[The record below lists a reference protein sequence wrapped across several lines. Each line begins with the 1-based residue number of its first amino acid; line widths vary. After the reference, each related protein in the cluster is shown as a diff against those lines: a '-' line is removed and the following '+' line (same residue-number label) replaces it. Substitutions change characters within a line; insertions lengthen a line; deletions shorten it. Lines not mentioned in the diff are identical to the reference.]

1 MPSFQTRRPGS
12 PVCPAVNLYPLPT
25 LIAILGTVSRLLA
38 NEGNDDLSNLSLDQ
52 LLETK
57 VATVTAA
64 SRRDQA
70 VEQAPSSVTIVTS
83 DDIRKLGYQTLA
95 DVLTGVR
102 GFYTTSDRNYSY
114 LGIRGFG
121 RQGDYNSRV
130 LVLVDGHRVNDNVTG
145 GVTLGDG
152 FIVDVDLIDRVEIV
166 RGPGS
171 SLYGNNAFFGVVN
184 VVTRKGKDLSGV
196 ETSVSAGSFGSYRG
210 RLSIGY
216 ELDHGIDFL
225 ASGTL
230 LNRDG
235 HDRLFYQE
243 YVNPPVSDGF
253 TRNTDGENSRSAFGQ
268 LSWNGIRFEGGWVE
282 RTKNIPTGSFATVFG
297 DPRNSTV
304 DGNYFVDL
312 SLNHSFEN
320 EVVLD
325 ARVSYDTYQY
335 RGLYV
340 YPLSTLDSPSG
351 TTDSIEHI
359 SGRWW
364 TEDVHAH
371 RSWNDQWTLTAGFE
385 MRQNIAQNQNN
396 IQTVPYRQTLHENHH
411 STVWA
416 PYLDGS
422 WEVLT
427 NLTMSAGIRYDQG
440 EFVGNSLSP
449 RASLVFNPITPTT
462 FKLLYGKSF
471 RGPNAYERFYSD
483 GGLTQKGNPGLEA
496 ETDETYELVVEQKL
510 GTHFRASL
518 SGYYYIAHDLIN
530 QTVDPTDGLQ
540 VYKNISSVRGRGI
553 EAEVTG
559 HFEGGLR
566 GRLSY
571 CLQRAVAEDTHNELN
586 NSPTHLIQGNII
598 FPIYQE
604 VLFGGAELRY
614 VSARENEPAGHA
626 NAYWVA
632 NLTLYS
638 HRIWR
643 RVDISASIY
652 NLFDHK
658 YLDPTPIELRQTV
671 LEQDG
676 RTFLVKLTAGF

>member
-1 MPSFQTRRPGS
+1 M
-12 PVCPAVNLYPLPT
+12 CPNRDLY
-25 LIAILGTVSRLLA
+25 ILGILVAIGGMATQLVGQVP
-38 NEGNDDLSNLSLDQ
+38 EDDLSHLTLDQ
-52 LLETK
+52 LLESK
-57 VATVTAA
+57 VATVTSA

-95 DVLTGVR
+95 DILTGVR
-102 GFYTTSDRNYSY
+102 GFYLTSDRNYSY
-114 LGIRGFG
+114 LGVRGFG

-130 LVLVDGHRVNDNVTG
+130 LLLVDGHRMNDNVTG

-152 FIVDVDLIDRVEIV
+152 FAVDADLIDRVEIV

-184 VVTRKGKDLSGV
+184 VITRKGKDISGV
-196 ETSVSAGSFGSYRG
+196 ETAVSGGSFGSYRG
-210 RLSIGY
+210 RLTVGY

-235 HDRLFYQE
+235 HDQLFYKE
-243 YVNPPVSDGF
+243 YVSQTAPPVSDGI
-253 TRNTDGENSRSAFGQ
+253 TRHTDGEKSRSAFGQ
-268 LSWNGIRFEGGWVE
+268 LSWNGIRLEGGWVE
-282 RTKNIPTGSFATVFG
+282 RTKDIPTGSFGAVYG

-312 SLNHSFEN
+312 SLNHTFEN

-325 ARVSYDTYQY
+325 ARVSYDTYY
-335 RGLYV
+335 YKGTYI
-340 YPLSTLDSPSG
+340 YPYSYPDGSLA
-351 TTDSIEHI
+351 TTESQEHI

-364 TEDVHAH
+364 TEDIHAH
-371 RSWNDQWTLTAGFE
+371 RTWADQLTLTAGFE
-385 MRQNIAQNQNN
+385 MRQNVAQNQNN
-396 IQTVPYRQTLHENHH
+396 FQSLPYQQTLHENHH

-422 WEVLT
+422 WSVMT
-427 NLTMSAGIRYDQG
+427 NLTVSAGVRFDEG
-440 EFVGNSLSP
+440 DFVGSALSP
-449 RASLVFNPITPTT
+449 RTSLVYAPIPETT
-462 FKLLYGKSF
+462 LKLLYGKSF
-471 RGPNAYERFYSD
+471 RGPNAYERYYSD

-496 ETDETYELVVEQKL
+496 ETDETYEIVVEQKL
-510 GTHFRASL
+510 GSHFRASL
-518 SGYYYIAHDLIN
+518 SGYYYLAHDLIN
-530 QTVDPTDGLQ
+530 QTLDPADGLQ
-540 VYKNISSVRGRGI
+540 VYKNLSMVRGRGI

-571 CLQRAVAEDTHNELN
+571 CLQRAVAGDSHDELN
-586 NSPTHLIQGNII
+586 NSPGHLVQGNII

-604 VLFGGAELRY
+604 ALFGGAEFRF
-614 VSARENEPAGHA
+614 VSGRENEPTGHA
-626 NAYWVA
+626 AGYWVA
-632 NLTLYS
+632 NLTLFS
-638 HRIWR
+638 HHIWR
-643 RVDISASIY
+643 RVDLSASIY
-652 NLFDHK
+652 NLFDQR
-658 YLDPTPIELRQTV
+658 YFDPTPIELRQTI

>member
-1 MPSFQTRRPGS
+1 M
-12 PVCPAVNLYPLPT
+12 CPAGNLHSLST
-25 LIAILGTVSRLLA
+25 LIAILGMTSRIFA
-38 NEGNDDLSNLSLDQ
+38 REGNDDLSSLSLDQ

-57 VATVTAA
+57 VATVTSA
-64 SRRDQA
+64 SRREQA

-95 DVLTGVR
+95 DILTGVR
-102 GFYTTSDRNYSY
+102 GFYLTSDRNYSY
-114 LGIRGFG
+114 LGVRGIG

-130 LVLVDGHRVNDNVTG
+130 LILVDGHRINDNVTG

-152 FIVDVDLIDRVEIV
+152 FAVDADLIDRVEVV

-184 VVTRKGKDLSGV
+184 VVTRKGKDISGV
-196 ETSVSAGSFGSYRG
+196 ETAVSGGSFGSYRG
-210 RLSIGY
+210 RLTVGY

-235 HDRLFYQE
+235 HDLLFFEE
-243 YVNPPVSDGF
+243 YASHDHPPFSDGI
-253 TRNTDGENSRSAFGQ
+253 TRHTDGEKSRSAFGQ
-268 LSWNGIRFEGGWVE
+268 LSWNGIRLEGGWVE
-282 RTKNIPTGSFATVFG
+282 RTKDIPTGSFGTVFG

-304 DGNYFVDL
+304 DGDYFVDL
-312 SLNHSFEN
+312 SIHHAFEN
-320 EVVLD
+320 ETVLD
-325 ARVSYDTYQY
+325 ARVSYDTYY
-335 RGLYV
+335 YKGLYV
-340 YPLSTLDSPSG
+340 YPYSSPDNSSA
-351 TTDSIEHI
+351 TTESEEHI

-364 TEDVHAH
+364 TEDIHA
-371 RSWNDQWTLTAGFE
+371 RRTWADQFTLTAGFE

-396 IQTVPYRQTLHENHH
+396 YQSLPHLQTLHENHH

-422 WEVLT
+422 WDVLA
-427 NLTMSAGIRYDQG
+427 NLILSAGARYDEG
-440 EFVGNSLSP
+440 EFVGSSLSP
-449 RASLVFNPITPTT
+449 RASLVYTPVTSTT
-462 FKLLYGKSF
+462 LKLLYGKSF

-483 GGLTQKGNPGLEA
+483 SGLTQKQNPELVA

-510 GTHFRASL
+510 GTHFKASL
-518 SGYYYIAHDLIN
+518 SGYFYIAHDLIN
-530 QTVDPTDGLQ
+530 QTLDPNDGLQ
-540 VYKNISSVRGRGI
+540 VYRNLSDVRGRGL
-553 EAEVTG
+553 EAEITG

-571 CLQRAVAEDTHNELN
+571 CLQKAVAEDTGDELN
-586 NSPTHLIQGNII
+586 NSPEHLVQGNII

-604 VLFGGAELRY
+604 KLFGGAEVRY
-614 VSARENEPAGHA
+614 VSARENEPIGHA

-632 NLTLYS
+632 NLTFFSQHIGSRL
-638 HRIWR
+638 
-643 RVDISASIY
+643 DLSASIY
-652 NLFDHK
+652 NLFDHR
-658 YLDPTPIELRQTV
+658 YFDPTPIELRQTV

-676 RTFLVKLTAGF
+676 RTFLLKLTARF